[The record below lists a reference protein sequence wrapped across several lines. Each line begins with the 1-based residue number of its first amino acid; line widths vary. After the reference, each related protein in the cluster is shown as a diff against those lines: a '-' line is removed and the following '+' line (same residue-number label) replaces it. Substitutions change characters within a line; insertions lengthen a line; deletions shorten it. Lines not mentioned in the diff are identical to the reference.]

1 MYTIEILCIGN
12 ELLSGITL
20 NTNAH
25 WISKRISNIGGF
37 VRRVTVIR
45 DDLDEINLTL
55 IDSLK
60 RRPDLIIVCGG
71 LGPTYDDKTLLGIGK
86 ALKKRLILNNNALD
100 MVKKSYSDRHQK
112 VKMNKARLKMAIIP
126 KGSTPIQN
134 PVGNAPAVLLSVHK
148 TQIICLPG
156 VPNEMKAIATRS
168 ILPRIKLEIGNFAIR
183 EINYYVQGISEAM
196 ISSRLTKIVASAP
209 NDRLYLKTHPRGY
222 IKNITTIRI
231 QLVSKGYNEEVVK
244 DLINKI
250 SKQLLAVIRKNKG
263 KILKIS

>member
-1 MYTIEILCIGN
+1 MYIVEILCIGN

-25 WISKRISNIGGF
+25 WLSGKITKIGGF
-37 VRRVTVIR
+37 VRRVIVIR
-45 DDLDEINLTL
+45 DDL
-55 IDSLK
+55 
-60 RRPDLIIVCGG
+60 
-71 LGPTYDDKTLLGIGK
+71 
-86 ALKKRLILNNNALD
+86 KKRLTLNNYALD
-100 MVKKSYSDRHQK
+100 MVKKSYRDRHQK
-112 VKMNKARLKMAIIP
+112 VKMNKSRLKMAIIP

-134 PVGNAPAVLLSVHK
+134 PVGNAPAVLLCVHK

-222 IKNITTIRI
+222 ISNIPTIRI
-231 QLVSKGYNEEVVK
+231 QVVSKGYNEEVVK